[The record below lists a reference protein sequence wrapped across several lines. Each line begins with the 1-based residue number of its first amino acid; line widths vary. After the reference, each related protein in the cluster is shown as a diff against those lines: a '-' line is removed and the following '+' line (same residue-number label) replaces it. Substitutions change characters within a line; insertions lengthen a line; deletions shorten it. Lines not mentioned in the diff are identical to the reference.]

1 MHCQKKFK
9 IFNFDFLTSK
19 MLYYRIKCMRRSEY
33 GRLGLGPET
42 EVAKVPTLIPGLDC
56 CVEVAC
62 GDTVSMAIT
71 ASGDAKFILLFH
83 FHFFFHFHFLR
94 SI

>member
-1 MHCQKKFK
+1 
-9 IFNFDFLTSK
+9 
-19 MLYYRIKCMRRSEY
+19 MRRSEY

-83 FHFFFHFHFLR
+83 FHFFSFSFFEKHLR
-94 SI
+94 DKLLRDK